1 MPLQGHQSVERESL
15 SLTVSRPSDEQVEDA
30 REAGEM
36 PRQQDLPFVTDE
48 SVTNPFRWI
57 RRLQTSDRRELSGRI
72 AGASE
77 CVRRLARAQLP
88 AVPDDFR
95 SHVASRGVGCQ
106 PRRVRTAVW
115 REGPLRID
123 RRIDRFSVMK

>member
-1 MPLQGHQSVERESL
+1 MERESL

-72 AGASE
+72 AGACPCFRGLTCTE
-77 CVRRLARAQLP
+77 LP
-88 AVPDDFR
+88 AVPDDLG
-95 SHVASRGVGCQ
+95 SHLASCGVGCQ
-106 PRRVRTAVW
+106 ARRMRTPIG

-123 RRIDRFSVMK
+123 RRLDRLSVMK

>member
-1 MPLQGHQSVERESL
+1 
-15 SLTVSRPSDEQVEDA
+15 
-30 REAGEM
+30 M

-77 CVRRLARAQLP
+77 RVRGLARAQLP
-88 AVPDDFR
+88 AVPDDLG
-95 SHVASRGVGCQ
+95 SDLASCGVGCQ
-106 PRRVRTAVW
+106 ARRMRTAVG

-123 RRIDRFSVMK
+123 RRLDRFSVVK